1 MLENVILDTDVNKD
15 QIKNT
20 LKAEAKRLGER
31 LSVLQQEIKRTDTA
45 CTTAAAYTE

>member
-20 LKAEAKRLGER
+20 LKSEVKRLGER
-31 LSVLQQEIKRTDTA
+31 LSVLGDKE
-45 CTTAAAYTE
+45 E